1 MQTLPTKKISQ
12 YSLRVLKK
20 PSPVPNTLQG
30 FSIDPWEISTPPKGS
45 IKTLPPFHFVFPPF
59 FSNYTSP
66 KGSLQ
71 TFSIILQCILRV
83 LENLDKKCSLKR
95 LII

>member
-59 FSNYTSP
+59 FFKLYLTQRFSTDLLNYFAMHL
-66 KGSLQ
+66 KGP
-71 TFSIILQCILRV
+71 
-83 LENLDKKCSLKR
+83 
-95 LII
+95 